1 MFKLNRGNKNK
12 GSFSVMQFKHEN
24 KPVFATIDMNYKD
37 FQEKG
42 QYPWFLSI
50 SVPLGVITIIVS
62 ER

>member
-1 MFKLNRGNKNK
+1 
-12 GSFSVMQFKHEN
+12 MQFKHEN